1 MKQKRVIIVCLFLH
15 YFVFQWW
22 TIKRVYSWVILKYA
36 HVRATKQITIY
47 QVFKAL
53 PSLRISSFWLF
64 KCSHIHPS
72 SSLGV
77 LCTSIPLSGC
87 DNSIAFA
94 EDGLPTEEPAS
105 RAVAK
110 RPAPQPAQCSSC
122 HAGLSLL
129 WHCESHFLS
138 YPQLLFW
145 NSETRCREIWQCF
158 TTSIRVNAFIQV
170 IYVSSVFILHL

>member
-1 MKQKRVIIVCLFLH
+1 MFFFFLYLNNPSSFVPSPLYETKTFYYSLPFSPLVCFHGLSWNMPVCVKQNKWPFMRL
-15 YFVFQWW
+15 
-22 TIKRVYSWVILKYA
+22 ILKRCLLSKFRPFGFLN
-36 HVRATKQITIY
+36 VLT
-47 QVFKAL
+47 F
-53 PSLRISSFWLF
+53 
-64 KCSHIHPS
+64 HPS

-105 RAVAK
+105 RAVAE

-138 YPQLLFW
+138 YPQLLFL
-145 NSETRCREIWQCF
+145 SLT
-158 TTSIRVNAFIQV
+158 
-170 IYVSSVFILHL
+170 